1 MVQHSALQGFS
12 PDQVVAKLPQ
22 PVQVYVVGG
31 AVRDALMG
39 REFSD
44 RDWVVVGATVE
55 DMLAAG
61 FKPVGADFPV
71 FLHPH
76 THEEYALARTE
87 RKSGHGYKGFTFH
100 ADPMVTLEED
110 LARRDF
116 TINAMAM
123 DAQARLIDPYNGLA
137 DLQGKLMRHVSPA
150 FVEDPL
156 RVLRLARF
164 LARFLDF
171 SVAEDT
177 LALCRKLRDSG
188 ELKHLVAERVYAE
201 FNKGMGEEKPSRMI
215 KLINKLECWPEL
227 AAGCAVPFTEFG
239 KPEFDRLNCLQ
250 AGLQTGLETGPQTA
264 QDRWV
269 YSLGFFLNATDIKA
283 LAKAWRLPRDTEDL
297 ATLASNFL
305 AFLQTNQFDSD
316 SFGQFF
322 NRVDLYR
329 KPARLSHVNSLIQSL
344 AGGSPVHN
352 FVELAVDNLEAGH
365 YKSFL
370 AARISGLEAGQQ
382 VATVAALAR
391 QDWLNNLYAEHFES

>member
-61 FKPVGADFPV
+61 FKPVGTDFPV

-100 ADPMVTLEED
+100 ADPTVTLEED

-177 LALCRKLRDSG
+177 MALCRNLRDSG

-215 KLINKLECWPEL
+215 KLINTLECWSEL
-227 AAGCAVPFTEFG
+227 AAGCAVPFAQFD
-239 KPEFDRLNCLQ
+239 KPEFDRLN
-250 AGLQTGLETGPQTA
+250 GLQTA

-269 YSLGFFLNATDIKA
+269 YSLGFFLNAAEIKA

-305 AFLQTNQFDSD
+305 AFLQTNQFDSG

-329 KPARLSHVNSLIQSL
+329 KPARLRHVNGLIQSL
-344 AGGSPVHN
+344 AGRSPVHN

-370 AARISGLEAGQQ
+370 ATRISDLQVGQQ
-382 VATVAALAR
+382 VATVAAQAR
-391 QDWLNNLYAEHFES
+391 QDWLNNLYAEHF

>member
-1 MVQHSALQGFS
+1 MAMVQHSALQGFS
-12 PDQVVAKLPQ
+12 PDHVVAKLPK
-22 PVQVYVVGG
+22 PIQVYVVGG

-39 REFSD
+39 RKFSD

-55 DMLAAG
+55 HMLSAG

-100 ADPMVTLEED
+100 ADPTVTLEED

-171 SVAEDT
+171 LVAEDT
-177 LALCRKLRDSG
+177 LALCRNLRDSG
-188 ELKHLVAERVYAE
+188 ELQHLVAERVYAE

-215 KLINKLECWPEL
+215 KLISKLECWPEL
-227 AAGCAVPFTEFG
+227 ASGCAVPFAQFD
-239 KPEFDRLNCLQ
+239 KPEFDRLN
-250 AGLQTGLETGPQTA
+250 GLQTGPQTA

-269 YSLGFFLNATDIKA
+269 YSLGFFLNASEIKA

-329 KPARLSHVNSLIQSL
+329 KPARLRHVNGLIQSL

-370 AARISGLEAGQQ
+370 AAKISGLQAGEQ
-382 VATVAALAR
+382 VATVAAQAR
-391 QDWLNNLYAEHFES
+391 QDWINTLYAEHF

>member
-22 PVQVYVVGG
+22 HTQVYVVGG

-39 REFSD
+39 RAFSD

-100 ADPMVTLEED
+100 ADPTVTLEED
-110 LARRDF
+110 LVRRDF

-123 DAQARLIDPYNGLA
+123 DAQSRLIDPYNGLA

-177 LALCRKLRDSG
+177 LALCRNLRDSG

-201 FNKGMGEEKPSRMI
+201 FNKGMNEEKPSRMI

-227 AAGCAVPFTEFG
+227 AAGCAVPFAQFD
-239 KPEFDRLNCLQ
+239 KPEFDRLN
-250 AGLQTGLETGPQTA
+250 GLQTDPETGLQTA

-329 KPARLSHVNSLIQSL
+329 KPARLRHVNGLIQSL

-352 FVELAVDNLEAGH
+352 FVDLVIDNLEAGH
-365 YKSFL
+365 YKAFL
-370 AARISGLEAGQQ
+370 AAKISDLQVGQQ
-382 VATVAALAR
+382 VATVAAQAR
-391 QDWLNNLYAEHFES
+391 QDWLDNLYSEHFSES

>member
-100 ADPMVTLEED
+100 ADPTVTLEED

-137 DLQGKLMRHVSPA
+137 DLEGKLMRHVSPA

-215 KLINKLECWPEL
+215 KLINTLECWPEL
-227 AAGCAVPFTEFG
+227 AAGCAVPFVQFD
-239 KPEFDRLNCLQ
+239 KPEFDRLN
-250 AGLQTGLETGPQTA
+250 GLQTGLQTA

-269 YSLGFFLNATDIKA
+269 YSLGFFLNAAEIKA

-305 AFLQTNQFDSD
+305 AFLQTNQFDSA

-329 KPARLSHVNSLIQSL
+329 KPARLSHVNGLIQSL

-370 AARISGLEAGQQ
+370 ATRISDLQVGQQ
-382 VATVAALAR
+382 VATVAAQAR

>member
-1 MVQHSALQGFS
+1 MVPLSALQGFA
-12 PDQVVAKLPQ
+12 PDHLVAKLPSST
-22 PVQVYVVGG
+22 QVYVVGG
-31 AVRDALMG
+31 AVRDALLG
-39 REFSD
+39 RKFSD

-100 ADPMVTLEED
+100 ADPTVTLEED

-116 TINAMAM
+116 TVNAMAM
-123 DAQARLIDPYNGLA
+123 NSKGELIDPYGGFS
-137 DLQGKLMRHVSPA
+137 DLQNKAMRHVSPA

-177 LALCRKLRDSG
+177 LALCRHLRDSG

-215 KLINKLECWPEL
+215 KLLNKLDCWPEL
-227 AAGCAVPFTEFG
+227 AAGCAVPFAQFD
-239 KPEFDRLNCLQ
+239 KAEFDRLN
-250 AGLQTGLETGPQTA
+250 GLQTGVQTA

-269 YSLGFFLNATDIKA
+269 YSLGFFLDTAEIKA
-283 LAKAWRLPRDTEDL
+283 LAKAWRLLRDTEDL
-297 ATLASNFL
+297 ATLASGFL
-305 AFLQTNQFDSD
+305 AFLQTNHFDSD
-316 SFGQFF
+316 GFGQFF

-329 KPARLSHVNSLIQSL
+329 KPARLRHVNGLIKSL

-352 FVELAVDNLEAGH
+352 FVDLAVDNLEAGH

-370 AARISGLEAGQQ
+370 AAKISGLQAGEQ
-382 VATVAALAR
+382 VAVVAAQAR
-391 QDWLNNLYAEHFES
+391 QDWINTLYAEHF